1 VSSIL
6 FLCVARQFG
15 LCLLTQH
22 PFPLHVHFS
31 EAIFA
36 VSSDLAEGLGA
47 SIKRI
52 HAEMARARQRS
63 EAAFRLMNFE
73 VPETLWS
80 ELDAVSL
87 SFDQTVD
94 ENAERIVAVSDE
106 IRADLEK
113 LGAAFQAAVQSYA
126 DPAVELLQA
135 LALSTFK
142 AKALTSVAE
151 DLGVS
156 SGGLFAFAQLMERA
170 QSFLTFLQSQDLNA
184 EQIQQLIDIYGICDP
199 MADEKEYLIENIQE
213 IYKLAEQEIS
223 GLSTASQGCDLVRQ
237 IMEHRIR
244 EAEVLDEFLNN
255 FGGDILVPENAAMLR
270 SEIIQTIQKKLVTDQ
285 EKYALAFFVV
295 VPEEEPK
302 AASAQPGDMLMF

>member
-1 VSSIL
+1 
-6 FLCVARQFG
+6 
-15 LCLLTQH
+15 
-22 PFPLHVHFS
+22 
-31 EAIFA
+31 
-36 VSSDLAEGLGA
+36 
-47 SIKRI
+47 
-52 HAEMARARQRS
+52 
-63 EAAFRLMNFE
+63 
-73 VPETLWS
+73 
-80 ELDAVSL
+80 
-87 SFDQTVD
+87 
-94 ENAERIVAVSDE
+94 
-106 IRADLEK
+106 
-113 LGAAFQAAVQSYA
+113 
-126 DPAVELLQA
+126 
-135 LALSTFK
+135 
-142 AKALTSVAE
+142 
-151 DLGVS
+151 
-156 SGGLFAFAQLMERA
+156 MERA